1 MKHVKKI
8 VIIVIAICLIA
19 VAVNL
24 FFGPHSIA
32 AGGITGLAI
41 VFETWFGFDRAIT
54 VFVANLI
61 ILACALVF
69 LGKEAFFNTVLGAA
83 LLPVAIRLIPQMEIV
98 EDPMLSMLVGCMFM
112 AVAASTLYANNAS
125 SGGTSLPPL
134 ILKKY
139 FKLSPSIGLLLS
151 DGIVIILTLFVFNVD
166 SFFYAIVSVIIISI
180 IMSYIET
187 GLRKRKNVYI
197 ISNKS
202 QEITDDIM
210 NKIGRGV
217 TLIPVLG
224 GYQREARE
232 MIMVTLD
239 TKNYRDLL
247 TVVDN
252 HDKKAFMITDTVA
265 DVHGQGFT
273 YDSGSV

>member
-1 MKHVKKI
+1 
-8 VIIVIAICLIA
+8 
-19 VAVNL
+19 
-24 FFGPHSIA
+24 
-32 AGGITGLAI
+32 
-41 VFETWFGFDRAIT
+41 
-54 VFVANLI
+54 
-61 ILACALVF
+61 
-69 LGKEAFFNTVLGAA
+69 
-83 LLPVAIRLIPQMEIV
+83 
-98 EDPMLSMLVGCMFM
+98 
-112 AVAASTLYANNAS
+112 
-125 SGGTSLPPL
+125 
-134 ILKKY
+134 
-139 FKLSPSIGLLLS
+139 
-151 DGIVIILTLFVFNVD
+151 
-166 SFFYAIVSVIIISI
+166 
-180 IMSYIET
+180 MSYIET